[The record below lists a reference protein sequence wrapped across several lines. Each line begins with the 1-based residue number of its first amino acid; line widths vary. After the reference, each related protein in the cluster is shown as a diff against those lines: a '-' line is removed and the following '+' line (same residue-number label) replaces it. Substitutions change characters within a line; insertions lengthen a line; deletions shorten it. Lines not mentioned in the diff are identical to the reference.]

1 MQQLHEIMVTMS
13 YHTSE
18 YRPFQIHEKGKT
30 RDVVDL
36 PYFPDRLVHRLVVNG
51 MHDMLM
57 ANLIPQTYA
66 ALPGRGAHQA

>member
-1 MQQLHEIMVTMS
+1 MEQLQHILLEEA

-18 YRPFQIHEKGKT
+18 YRHFQIHEKGKT

-36 PYFPDRLVHRLVVNG
+36 PYFPDRLIHRLVIDG

-57 ANLIPQTYA
+57 GNLIPQTYA

>member
-1 MQQLHEIMVTMS
+1 MMVNES
-13 YHTSE
+13 YHTSP

-36 PYFPDRLVHRLVVNG
+36 PYFPDRLVHRLVINA
-51 MHDMLM
+51 MYSMIM